1 MKPSQK
7 INKSAPSERQEQAE
21 TEKLCSLLPIND
33 TLSKLQDQT
42 ETKNG
47 WKQQVSPS
55 KWMWRGVEGTKV
67 KGEMWKFIPAG
78 YISPGS
84 LFKKKYLHVDVT
96 NSVAQL

>member
-55 KWMWRGVEGTKV
+55 KWMRKEVWREQKLREKCGNPYL
-67 KGEMWKFIPAG
+67 PATLVLG
-78 YISPGS
+78 AY
-84 LFKKKYLHVDVT
+84 
-96 NSVAQL
+96 